1 MRDFL
6 SFDHHSPVTPAHKT
20 EARSEKIPSPVTISF
35 AADDRLRARSV
46 VSRSRTR
53 PTGKYPSWKMGRMLQ
68 WESPH
73 ELNAFR
79 LLDCDPQVLIFREQP
94 AEVTY
99 EIDGAQRKHFP
110 DIYVSYADRDEF
122 WEVKADPES
131 IDSETAAR
139 TKLLTDALRQ
149 RGYRYRLIFGNDLA
163 SQPRLENSLLL
174 LRFGRDDVSPVERE
188 NVRQAFHRPR
198 TWGDIAYGTFGPRG
212 RQAISRLTLEGQIS
226 VSLDQPLTPDT
237 QITWI
242 SPSSMTGR

>member
-6 SFDHHSPVTPAHKT
+6 SLDRHSPITATP
-20 EARSEKIPSPVTISF
+20 EAEVRSEKSPWVTISF
-35 AADDRLRARSV
+35 AADGRLRARTV
-46 VSRSRTR
+46 VSRSRAR
-53 PTGKYPSWKMGRMLQ
+53 PTGKFPSWKMKRMLQ

-73 ELNAFR
+73 ELNALR
-79 LLDCDPQVLIFREQP
+79 LLDCDPQVLVFREQP
-94 AEVTY
+94 AELTY
-99 EIDGAQRKHFP
+99 EIDGTQRKHFP

-122 WEVKADPES
+122 WEVKADPKS

-174 LRFGRDDVSPVERE
+174 LRFGREEVSLTERE
-188 NVRQAFHRPR
+188 RIRQAFHEPH
-198 TWGDIAYGTFGPRG
+198 TWGDIALGTFGPRG

-226 VSLDQPLTPDT
+226 VSLDQPLTPET

-242 SPSSMTGR
+242 SSAVVAGR